1 MFPVICCD
9 KTSCAFRRLSS
20 NQKIKMVFSSFFH
33 KSATPFHLASEFI
46 QMMSFTFTKPSFFL
60 NRLNIMQ
67 ENHCGKAI
75 ANWELLNVSWRKK
88 RRAPNKSGP
97 ITSLVPVRKIV
108 QEFIVGL
115 LLL

>member
-1 MFPVICCD
+1 MFPFICCD

-75 ANWELLNVSWRKK
+75 ANCGKLLHASGRKK

-108 QEFIVGL
+108 QEFI
-115 LLL
+115 